1 MRTLRPL
8 IKAMTLVL
16 TALSLSTTF
25 TRADTNTNNINTNS
39 KSKSNPN
46 NFNWKNF
53 QSDIAGVARHV
64 DPNLINPWGMALS
77 PSNTI
82 WVNDNGSGV
91 STVYNPNGTATSL
104 VVTIPPSAS
113 NTGGANPTGIVFNG
127 TPNFKVTKGGNSVP
141 SVFIFVS
148 EDGSISGWNPTLD
161 ATNAIL
167 AVDNGASGAIYKGV
181 TLGSASGHNF
191 LFVTN
196 FHSGHVEIYDEN
208 FMRVDTPSS
217 FADATLPAGYAPFGI
232 RLFNNQVY
240 VTYALQDASAKDD
253 VPGPGNGFIDVFDTS
268 GTFVKRLVSNGNLN
282 APWGLAL
289 VPGTFGKFRNALFVG
304 NFGDGRINVY
314 DPVTGASFGKLKGPL
329 PDRDP
334 LVFDGLWDLVFLNKA
349 LYFSAGIAD
358 EEHGLFGVI
367 FAGK

>member
-1 MRTLRPL
+1 MRIPRSSMSSFLLAATV
-8 IKAMTLVL
+8 I
-16 TALSLSTTF
+16 SLSTTF
-25 TRADTNTNNINTNS
+25 ARADATTNS
-39 KSKSNPN
+39 NKSNTN
-46 NFNWKNF
+46 NFNWKNL

-77 PSNTI
+77 SSNTI
-82 WVNDNGSGV
+82 WVNDNGAGV
-91 STVYNPNGTATSL
+91 STVYNPDGTATSL

-127 TPNFKVTKGGNSVP
+127 TANFPVTKAGVTLPG
-141 SVFIFVS
+141 VFIFVS

-167 AVDNGASGAIYKGV
+167 AVDNGATGAVYKGA

-196 FHSGHVEIYDEN
+196 FHSGHVEIYNEN
-208 FMRVDTPSS
+208 FVRVDTAST

-232 RLFNNQVY
+232 RLFNGQIY
-240 VTYALQDASAKDD
+240 VTYALQDASMHDD
-253 VPGPGNGFIDVFDTS
+253 VPGPGNGFINVFDTS
-268 GTFVKRLVSNGNLN
+268 GTFVARLVSNGKLN
-282 APWGLAL
+282 APWGMAFSTT
-289 VPGTFGKFRNALFVG
+289 GFGKFKNALLVG
-304 NFGDGRINVY
+304 NFGDGRINAY
-314 DPVTGASFGKLKGPL
+314 DATIGTFLGTPRGAP
-329 PDRDP
+329 PDRDV
-334 LVFDGLWDLVFLNKA
+334 LAFDGLWDLVLLNGG

-367 FAGK
+367 FIGK